1 MARGRAYV
9 VIGIGVLLIL
19 IGLFQ
24 GDSADWV
31 QVVQIVAG
39 VIMLADGSLR
49 LGRESRAPGK

>member
-1 MARGRAYV
+1 MARWRAYIV
-9 VIGIGVLLIL
+9 VAIGILLIL

-39 VIMLADGSLR
+39 VIMLADGSMR
-49 LGRESRAPGK
+49 LGRESGPS